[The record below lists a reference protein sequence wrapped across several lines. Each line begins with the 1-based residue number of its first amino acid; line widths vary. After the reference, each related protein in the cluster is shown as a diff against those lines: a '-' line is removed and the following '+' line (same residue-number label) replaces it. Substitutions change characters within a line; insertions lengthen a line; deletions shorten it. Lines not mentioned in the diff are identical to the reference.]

1 MQYLFCSRLVDLLRR
16 FREQANSYTSCLNY
30 RRNCANYSCHFTHSK
45 MSEAKY
51 RLFLSKKRRAAV
63 EATKWKHSARDLYED
78 ILNQC
83 LEAIMKV
90 VHEMRTAKRNITM
103 QHLLTTFNAMCL
115 EGDTASVAIDRQ
127 IKNADFRMFR
137 NTTIYRK
144 IKEILPKNSVRGST
158 IQLLTHFMDALG
170 ESLFAAA
177 VKNTVKGKRKMISD
191 IDVHVA
197 CTEVSNVSILLN
209 GRTRLS
215 AVPPL
220 TSRTAKGY
228 VLCGSATAISA

>member
-1 MQYLFCSRLVDLLRR
+1 
-16 FREQANSYTSCLNY
+16 
-30 RRNCANYSCHFTHSK
+30 

-144 IKEILPKNSVRGST
+144 IKDKN
-158 IQLLTHFMDALG
+158 
-170 ESLFAAA
+170 
-177 VKNTVKGKRKMISD
+177 
-191 IDVHVA
+191 
-197 CTEVSNVSILLN
+197 
-209 GRTRLS
+209 LS
-215 AVPPL
+215 
-220 TSRTAKGY
+220 
-228 VLCGSATAISA
+228 